1 MSSYSVNM
9 PTVTEPKPTV
19 SIETIRHMTRNEAD
33 MAFKKRVQTVFEW
46 VAPRP
51 GDLIL
56 DIPCGRGFYLNM
68 FDYAVTGATV
78 IGADLDWDVLEKAQ
92 RNTAHIA
99 NQEIHGASIY
109 ALPYPANT
117 FDAVI
122 LSEVLEHLG
131 DDVAGLREVLRVLK
145 PGGVVAVTV
154 PNANYPFWWDP
165 INKTLE
171 TLLNTHISEGPLAG
185 LWANHHRLYERDQLR
200 EAATTAGFVVEEER
214 AFTHHSFPFI
224 HNLVYGLGKP
234 LLESGVLP
242 GDMATAA
249 DRTTFDDN
257 DGSLLNPINLGVAV
271 FNHFDRPNVIN
282 EPPGKPTVNLAL
294 KGRKPQDSIS

>member
-1 MSSYSVNM
+1 MS
-9 PTVTEPKPTV
+9 V
-19 SIETIRHMTRNEAD
+19 STANTLNHIDPALIAHMTRNEAD
-33 MAFKKRVQTVFEW
+33 MAFKKRVQTIFEW
-46 VAPRP
+46 VNP
-51 GDLIL
+51 GPDDLIL
-56 DIPCGRGFYLNM
+56 DVPCGRGFYLNM
-68 FDYAVTGATV
+68 FRYVSEARLV
-78 IGADLDWDVLEKAQ
+78 GADLDWDVLAKAQ
-92 RNTAHIA
+92 TNIGHLPDVAL
-99 NQEIHGASIY
+99 QYASIY
-109 ALPYPANT
+109 RLPYPDNT

-122 LSEVLEHLG
+122 LSEVLEHLK
-131 DDVAGLREVLRVLK
+131 DDVAGLREALRVLK

-171 TLLNTHISEGPLAG
+171 SLFGTHISHGPLAG

-200 EAATTAGFVVEEER
+200 GAVMAAGFVVEEER

-234 LLESGVLP
+234 LLESGILP
-242 GDMATAA
+242 GDLATAA

-271 FNHFDRPNVIN
+271 LNYFDRKNKIN
-282 EPPGKPTVNLAL
+282 EPLGTPTVNLAI
-294 KGRKPQDSIS
+294 KGRKAR